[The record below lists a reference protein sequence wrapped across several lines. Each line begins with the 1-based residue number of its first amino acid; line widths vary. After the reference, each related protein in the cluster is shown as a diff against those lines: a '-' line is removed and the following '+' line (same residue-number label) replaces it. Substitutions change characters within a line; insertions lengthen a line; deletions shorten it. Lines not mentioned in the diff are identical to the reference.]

1 MDHFLDKNADF
12 SEQKVCDED
21 SILMLDVAKGN
32 EHSFRILVE
41 KWKNALL
48 NFFYRSTSN
57 TSTAEDLAQLTFINI
72 YRARENYKAKAKFST
87 YLFQV
92 ARNVLINEYRKSS
105 RQPQSVELTTQTDFA
120 SDKNSEMEA
129 SELEEIFELTIAN
142 MPENQRTAI
151 LLLKQQG
158 LTYDEIASAMN
169 ASVGAVKTWIFRART
184 TLRNALQE
192 RNA

>member
-1 MDHFLDKNADF
+1 MEEILDKNKTF
-12 SEQKVCDED
+12 STQNICDED

-32 EHSFRILVE
+32 DHAFRILVE

-57 TSTAEDLAQLTFINI
+57 ASTSEDLAQLTFINI
-72 YRARENYKAKAKFST
+72 YRARENYQARAKFST

-92 ARNVLINEYRKSS
+92 ARNILINEYRKAS
-105 RQPQSVELTTQTDFA
+105 RTPQSVEIDAQAEFIN
-120 SDKNSEMEA
+120 DKNSDKETA
-129 SELEEIFELTIAN
+129 ELEEIFELTIAS

-158 LTYDEIASAMN
+158 LSYEEIASAMD
-169 ASVGAVKTWIFRART
+169 ATVGAVKTWIFRART
-184 TLRNALQE
+184 TLRNALEE
-192 RNA
+192 RNT